1 MSTKAT
7 TNGQLNDKQERFVEE
22 YLKDLNATA
31 AYKRAGYTAKGN
43 AAEASASKLL
53 RHPKVHARVREAL
66 QARAKRVGITTD
78 WVLEKLI
85 ENTERAMQVQP
96 VVNKKGEHT
105 GEYRYEAQ
113 AANRALELLGKHM
126 GMFGD
131 QMDVTSGGQP
141 VQVVEVVRTVSRNGQ
156 AGKHEEEQHNGG

>member
-1 MSTKAT
+1 MAS
-7 TNGQLNDKQERFVEE
+7 TNGQLNPKQELFVQE

-43 AAEASASKLL
+43 AAEVGASKLL
-53 RHPKVHARVREAL
+53 RQAKIQARVQQAL
-66 QARAKRVGITTD
+66 QERAKRVGISTD
-78 WVLEKLI
+78 WVLEKLVL
-85 ENTERAMQVQP
+85 NSERAMEGEP
-96 VVNKKGEHT
+96 IYNRHGEVVGH
-105 GEYRYEAQ
+105 RADRS

-141 VQVVEVVRTVSRNGQ
+141 IKTLEVVRTVRTEDNGQ
-156 AGKHEEEQHNGG
+156 VSNQQEAG